1 MAKIHPLFPQTAP
14 SARLPSRAGAGT
26 RGRLSREQLQAALDL
41 IPRAPAAAALPRS
54 QAQPVSVIPA
64 PVQRQTQE
72 AAGPRGQEELEAA
85 LEALLLGVEKRLP
98 AGAVQQTS
106 RKQFTPEPTAQRR
119 APPQRPIPEAE
130 PEPAPAPVA
139 LGHAK
144 QRAREPSAASPSWT
158 QRGLRIVVDLS
169 ILLGVLLI
177 CSLGLGPRTALRI
190 VDQGLWGL
198 GAYLLVAAAAL
209 AWCGSMSALVK
220 RVARLFD
227 HPRVAFLRWLVT
239 PVGGSTGRG
248 VADALVDFTLWAAAA
263 EGIFLAWRLALR

>member
-1 MAKIHPLFPQTAP
+1 MAKIHPLFPQTA
-14 SARLPSRAGAGT
+14 SNARLPSRAGAGT
-26 RGRLSREQLQAALDL
+26 LGRLSREQLQAALDL
-41 IPRAPAAAALPRS
+41 IPRAPAAAARPHY

-98 AGAVQQTS
+98 AEAPPQTS
-106 RKQFTPEPTAQRR
+106 RKQLTPERTAQRR
-119 APPQRPIPEAE
+119 APAKRPIPE

-177 CSLGLGPRTALRI
+177 CSLGLGPKTALRI

-227 HPRVAFLRWLVT
+227 HPRVSFLRWLVT

-248 VADALVDFTLWAAAA
+248 VADALVDFTIWAAAA
-263 EGIFLAWRLALR
+263 EAAFLAWRLALR

>member
-14 SARLPSRAGAGT
+14 NARLPSRAEAGT
-26 RGRLSREQLQAALDL
+26 LGRLSREQLQAALDL
-41 IPRAPAAAALPRS
+41 IPRAPAAAARPQS

-64 PVQRQTQE
+64 PVHRQTQE
-72 AAGPRGQEELEAA
+72 PTGPRGQEELEAA
-85 LEALLLGVEKRLP
+85 LEALLQGVEKRLP

-106 RKQFTPEPTAQRR
+106 RKQFTPEPTAHRR
-119 APPQRPIPEAE
+119 APPKRPTREA
-130 PEPAPAPVA
+130 EPAPAPVA
-139 LGHAK
+139 TGHPNHSAG
-144 QRAREPSAASPSWT
+144 EPSGASPPWT

-177 CSLGLGPRTALRI
+177 CSLGLGPKMALRI

-209 AWCGSMSALVK
+209 AWCGSMSALLK

-227 HPRVAFLRWLVT
+227 HPRVSFLRWLVT